1 MYIIIV
7 DLTFKSHT
15 ISILYILGNKGK
27 IRGHKGHNSDP
38 ISYPEDNALLSD
50 LINEKN
56 GDLKPDENLIEIWI
70 KNAVIKPSVVPTGSS
85 TFIVIDFFDY
95 ESQTTSLMTGNMP
108 QYDFGAS
115 YKVIVDDFLLRY
127 LAVETATL
135 ELNLVSQCV
144 YMCVYKH
151 VYILL
156 CTCVL
161 MHVLYAITQ

>member
-7 DLTFKSHT
+7 DLTFKCHT

-27 IRGHKGHNSDP
+27 VRGHKGGHNSDP
-38 ISYPEDNALLSD
+38 LSGGLSYPEDNALLSD
-50 LINEKN
+50 LIDEKN

-70 KNAVIKPSVVPTGSS
+70 KNAVIKPSVIPTGSS

-135 ELNLVSQCV
+135 ELNLVR
-144 YMCVYKH
+144 
-151 VYILL
+151 
-156 CTCVL
+156 
-161 MHVLYAITQ
+161 